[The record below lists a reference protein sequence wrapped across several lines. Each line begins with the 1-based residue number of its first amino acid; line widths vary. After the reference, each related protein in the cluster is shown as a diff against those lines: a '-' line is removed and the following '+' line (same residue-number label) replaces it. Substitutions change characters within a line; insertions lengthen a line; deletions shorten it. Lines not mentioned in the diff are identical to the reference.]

1 MASNTFRFCL
11 IPIFLSAFI
20 AEANE
25 RSEKEARKIN
35 YVLQLTKFIQWP
47 AISLA
52 QFAPIELCIFA
63 TTPSQEAWAK
73 IKLRK
78 SQNREIHLRIINQD
92 SQLSQCHIL
101 FVHKGIPNSVI
112 KKNYY
117 LLVSNNILT
126 IGEKKNFAK
135 DGGIIE
141 LNLGEDKVDIK
152 INTQTATEAKLNI
165 NANLIELASSVY
177 SQGQIQ

>member
-1 MASNTFRFCL
+1 MASNTFRFIF
-11 IPIFLSAFI
+11 IPLFLSAFM
-20 AEANE
+20 AEASE
-25 RSEKEARKIN
+25 RSEKEARKIDH
-35 YVLQLTKFIQWP
+35 VLQLTKFVQWP

-52 QFAPIELCIFA
+52 QLAPIELCLFA
-63 TTPSQEAWAK
+63 TTPAQDAWQK

-78 SQNREIHLRIINQD
+78 SQNREIRLRIINQD

-101 FVHKGIPNSVI
+101 FIHERIPNSII

-135 DGGIIE
+135 EGGIIE
-141 LNLGEDKVDIK
+141 LNLDQNKVDIK
-152 INTQTATEAKLNI
+152 INTQTAAEAKLNI
-165 NANLIELASSVY
+165 NANLTELASSVY
-177 SQGQIQ
+177 SQGHIQ

>member
-1 MASNTFRFCL
+1 MASNTFRFIF
-11 IPIFLSAFI
+11 IPIFLFAFM
-20 AEANE
+20 AEASE
-25 RSEKEARKIN
+25 RSEKEARKID

-52 QFAPIELCIFA
+52 QFAPIELCLFA
-63 TTPSQEAWAK
+63 TTPARNAWEK
-73 IKLRK
+73 LRLRK

-92 SQLSQCHIL
+92 SQLSQCHLL
-101 FVHKGIPNSVI
+101 FVHDRIPNSVI

-141 LNLGEDKVDIK
+141 LNLDKEKVDIK

-177 SQGQIQ
+177 SQGHI

>member
-1 MASNTFRFCL
+1 MAFNTFRFIF

-20 AEANE
+20 AEASE
-25 RSEKEARKIN
+25 YSEKEARKID

-47 AISLA
+47 AISLV
-52 QFAPIELCIFA
+52 QLAPIELCLFA
-63 TTPSQEAWAK
+63 TTPAK
-73 IKLRK
+73 SEWEKMKLRK
-78 SQNREIHLRIINQD
+78 SQNRDVHLQIINQD
-92 SQLSQCHIL
+92 NQLSQCHIL

-117 LLVSNNILT
+117 LLASNNILT

-141 LNLGEDKVDIK
+141 LHIDEDKVDIK
-152 INTQTATEAKLNI
+152 INTQTATEAKINI

-177 SQGQIQ
+177 SQRHIQ